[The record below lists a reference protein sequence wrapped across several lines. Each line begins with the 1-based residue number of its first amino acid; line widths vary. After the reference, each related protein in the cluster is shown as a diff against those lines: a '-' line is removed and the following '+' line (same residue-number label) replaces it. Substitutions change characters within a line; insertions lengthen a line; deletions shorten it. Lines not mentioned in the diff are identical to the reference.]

1 MKSLIRLM
9 SGAALVTAL
18 QLNIQADTLPG
29 QVDFGQF
36 SPPAS
41 GGQFVEVNVPS
52 SLIALAS
59 HFVEKQEPDVAD
71 LLTSLKMIKVN
82 VIGMDEGNKSGLQER
97 VQTVRKQLSGGG
109 WERLVTALDKQQD
122 VGVYLKMGPKESVQ
136 GIAVTVLEGDKQA
149 VFVNIV
155 GDLKAE
161 QLTKLGDRIHKIGDQ
176 LHIDP
181 LKEVGLRIEQDQDK
195 GKTKDQDKAEDNDKK

>member
-1 MKSLIRLM
+1 MKSLITLM

-18 QLNIQADTLPG
+18 QLNIQAETLPG

-36 SPPAS
+36 SPPTS

-71 LLTSLKMIKVN
+71 LLTSLKMVKVH
-82 VIGMDEGNKSGLQER
+82 VIGMDESNKSGLQER
-97 VQTVRKQLSGGG
+97 VQSVRKQLSGGG

-155 GDLKAE
+155 GDLKAD